1 MFIKNA
7 LKSTIFGQN
16 ITYYNNKD
24 RKYYNS
30 ISDLIVNNG
39 FNGFDLKGI
48 TSFLSFRY
56 PIGDLT
62 MFKDYKKIP
71 CGFKVEKDNICK
83 YWYPKFKTDN
93 EISFNK
99 SCEKIEILLLN
110 NIKKLARNKKI
121 AIMLSGGIDSSL
133 ILAMCRMLFLN
144 KEIYT
149 YCAGFYGDDEFEYS
163 RLVAKEFKAVHK
175 EKILYKE
182 DYIGKKSLLES
193 LILYKGEPLH
203 PNEIALANM
212 EKMAK
217 EDGCEIVI
225 CGEGADDIFGGYGQN
240 LRMYINYNNDIPFFK
255 FFLDNYRYFTLKDRE
270 RIIRDKYITDD
281 FELLDF
287 YLDKKEI
294 PADIQNKIFYY
305 IQKIHTI
312 GLIIRGTNAIKFNK
326 LEPAFPYL
334 DLDLVNFVNSL
345 PFDYKVHW
353 KSEKHKK
360 KSNNMFFRNISEKMD
375 VPKYILKKIAEK
387 YLPFEIIY
395 RPKKGFP
402 VPFDKWFADLEEWPL
417 DKEIFK
423 SNDISNFNGWKKFM
437 LINLNT
443 FIKVFKKYRIKN

>member
-1 MFIKNA
+1 MSIKA
-7 LKSTIFGQN
+7 KLKSSIFGQN
-16 ITYYNNKD
+16 IIYCNKVEISY
-24 RKYYNS
+24 RL
-30 ISDLIVNNG
+30 SDLVINNG
-39 FNGFDLKGI
+39 FSDFDSKGI
-48 TSFLSFRY
+48 TSFLTFRY

-62 MFKDYKKIP
+62 MFKEYMKIP
-71 CGFKVEKDNICK
+71 CGFELENEKIYK
-83 YWYPKFKTDN
+83 YWYPKFKN
-93 EISFNK
+93 GNKISFDEA
-99 SCEKIEILLLN
+99 CEKVENMLLKS
-110 NIKKLARNKKI
+110 IKYFSQSKKI
-121 AIMLSGGIDSSL
+121 SIMLSGGLDSSL
-133 ILAMCRMLFLN
+133 ILAMCRKLFPN
-144 KEIYT
+144 QEIYT

-163 RLVAKEFKAVHK
+163 RLVAKEFKAIYK

-182 DYIGKKSLLES
+182 DYIGENSLLKP

-203 PNEIALANM
+203 PNEIALANI
-212 EKMAK
+212 EKIAK

-240 LRMYINYNNDIPFFK
+240 LRMYMNYKGNQPFFK
-255 FFLDNYRYFTLKDRE
+255 YFLNNYRYFTLEDRK
-270 RIIRDKYITDD
+270 RIIKDKYLTDD
-281 FELLDF
+281 LELLNC
-287 YLDKKEI
+287 YLDKEEM
-294 PADIQNKIFYY
+294 PVDIQDKIFYF

-402 VPFDKWFADLEEWPL
+402 VPFDKWFTNLKEWPL
-417 DKEIFK
+417 HKDIFK
-423 SNDISNFNGWKKFM
+423 STDLSSFNGWKKFM
-437 LINLNT
+437 IINLDT
-443 FIKVFKKYRIKN
+443 FIRLFSNYKK

>member
-1 MFIKNA
+1 MCSKIIM
-7 LKSTIFGQN
+7 KSSIFGQN
-16 ITYYNNKD
+16 IVYYNKQKQIYNK
-24 RKYYNS
+24 
-30 ISDLIVNNG
+30 ISDLVISNG
-39 FNGFDLKGI
+39 FGDFDPQGI
-48 TSFLSFRY
+48 TSFLTFRY

-62 MFKDYKKIP
+62 MFKGYKKIP
-71 CGFKVEKDNICK
+71 CGSKKVGDKITK
-83 YWYPKFKTDN
+83 YWYPKFEFIKLP
-93 EISFNK
+93 FKK
-99 SCEKIEILLLN
+99 SCQKIEQLLLDS
-110 NIKKLARNKKI
+110 IEKLTKNKKT
-121 AIMLSGGIDSSL
+121 AVMLSGGLDSSL
-133 ILAMCRMLFLN
+133 ILALYKKIFPN
-144 KEIYT
+144 KKVYT
-149 YCAGFYGDDEFEYS
+149 YSAGFYGDDEFEYS
-163 RLVAKEFKAVHK
+163 RLISEKFDTIHK
-175 EKILYKE
+175 EKVLNKE
-182 DYIGKKSLLES
+182 DYIGEKSLLKP
-193 LILYKGEPLH
+193 LIRHKGEPLH

-217 EDGCEIVI
+217 DDGCEIVI

-240 LRMYINYNNDIPFFK
+240 LRMYMNYNNDVPFFK

-270 RIIRDKYITDD
+270 SIIRDKYITDD

-294 PADIQNKIFYY
+294 PADIPNEIIYF

-353 KSEKHKK
+353 KSEEHKE
-360 KSNNMFFRNISEKMD
+360 KSKNMFFRDISEKMD

-402 VPFDKWFADLEEWPL
+402 VPFDKWFAGLEEWPL
-417 DKEIFK
+417 DKKIFK

-443 FIKVFKKYRIKN
+443 FIEEFDIYKNV